1 MFDKS
6 VNVDLSLDDIDGFSN
21 IYGGIVDEEG
31 AHETGAR

>member
-21 IYGGIVDEEG
+21 IYGGVVDEDS
-31 AHETGAR
+31 AN